1 MKRKILSLILVFA
14 MTVSL
19 FTVGASAAEPTYGDT
34 NGHWAESSI
43 ERWSAYGI
51 IQGSN
56 GKFDPN
62 GQLTC
67 AQLATILARLLK
79 LPAAKDAG
87 FIDNPADAWYY
98 DAINRCAAAGILK
111 GNGDGTVTPEAP
123 ITRERA
129 MVMLARALGIE
140 PLRNPDLTRYT
151 DAAQVSAYARGY
163 VAALI
168 EGGIVG
174 GVTADELAPQDN
186 INRASTV
193 TILDRAIST
202 YADEAGKTVKVDGK
216 GLVLVVA
223 ENVKITGAPEGTKI
237 VVADGATGL
246 TVNGKSV
253 SDDQTYIVPK
263 TESAK
268 PSSSSSSGGSVHTH
282 AYTTFVTDWSTMTT
296 VKKCSCGATQ
306 TIENSDTYYIAND
319 TDLKAFRDSVNQGH
333 TFAGKTIKLMADITV
348 SDWTP
353 IGQKGSQTNK
363 FMGTFDGNGKTVT
376 IDGIAS
382 DLDQAFDDYAAFFG
396 ATKDATIQNL
406 TVAGT
411 ISGKD
416 VAGIIGKGEN
426 TTLTNCHNKATITS
440 TEGKAAGIAASFGG
454 SLTNCTNS
462 GAVTTS
468 AEQPAGGLVAWCST
482 STITECQNSGNV
494 TVSGTGDS
502 SQAGGLCGNLCSGST
517 VTNCS
522 NSGEVSASLAGGVAG
537 RASGA
542 DTKIIAFSNKGAV
555 TGRDYAGGV
564 IGDAKD
570 GVTAQK
576 CTISGTISA
585 ANAAGGI
592 FGSVHGNNSSAVTD
606 CVVTSCSVS
615 TDAENRAGKVV
626 GILGGTVTLKL
637 TGDNVTD
644 DVGCFSEVTLTIVGR
659 TPNNIDFTNL
669 PTEALGSLSGFVHE
683 NVGHRKEITVKATD
697 NDAEAK
703 YIYYGVNS
711 SDNSKTYKWENVLY
725 CIANTEQ
732 IAEFR
737 DKVNQG
743 QTFEGKTIKLMADIT
758 VSDWTPIGQK
768 GSQTNKFMGT
778 FDGNGKTVTI
788 DGIASDLDQAFDDYA
803 AFFGATKDATI
814 QNLTVAGTIS
824 GKDVAGIIGKGENT
838 TLTNC
843 HNKATITSTEGKA
856 AGIAA
861 SFGGS
866 LTNCT
871 NSGAVT
877 TSAEQPA
884 GGLVAWCSTSTIT
897 ECQNSGN
904 VTVSGTGDSSQAGGL
919 CGNLCSGSTVTNCS
933 NSGEVSASLAGGVAG
948 RASGADTKIIAFSNK
963 GAVTGRDYAG
973 GVIGDAKDGVTAQK
987 CTISGTISAANAA
1000 GGIFGSVHGNNSSA
1014 VTDCVV
1020 TSCSVSTDAENR
1032 AGKVVGILGGTV
1044 TLKLTGDNVT
1054 DDVGCFSE
1062 VTLTIV
1068 GRTPNNIDFTNL
1080 PTEALGSLSGFVHE
1094 NVGHRK
1100 EITVKATDN
1109 DAEAK
1114 YIYYGVNS
1122 SDNSKT
1128 YKWETESSGT

>member
-19 FTVGASAAEPTYGDT
+19 LTVGTGAVEPTYGDT
-34 NGHWAESSI
+34 AGHWAESSI

-56 GKFDPN
+56 GLFDPN

-67 AQLATILARLLK
+67 AQLATILAKLLK

-87 FIDNPADAWYY
+87 FTDNTADAWYY
-98 DAINRCAAAGILK
+98 DAINRCAAAGILN

-140 PLRNPDLTRYT
+140 PIRKPDLTKYT
-151 DAAQVSAYARGY
+151 DAAQVSAYAQGY

-168 EGGIVG
+168 EAGIVG
-174 GVTADELAPQDN
+174 GVTADELAPQAN

-202 YADEAGKTVKVDGK
+202 YADKAGETVKAVGK

-223 ENVKITGAPEGTKI
+223 ENVKITGAPEGTKV

-263 TESAK
+263 TEPAK
-268 PSSSSSSGGSVHTH
+268 PSSSSSGGSVHTH

-296 VKKCSCGATQ
+296 VRKCSCGATQ
-306 TIENSDTYYIAND
+306 TIENSNIYYIAND
-319 TDLKAFRDSVNQGH
+319 TDLKAFRNSVNQGQ
-333 TFAGKTIKLMADITV
+333 TFEGKTIKLMADITV
-348 SDWTP
+348 SAWTP
-353 IGQKGSQTNK
+353 IGQKGSQANK

-376 IDGIAS
+376 IDGIANN
-382 DLDQAFDDYAAFFG
+382 LDTAFDGYAAFFG

-416 VAGIIGKGEN
+416 VAGIIGKGES
-426 TTLTNCHNKATITS
+426 TTLTNCHNEAAITS

-462 GAVTTS
+462 GAISTS
-468 AEQPAGGLVAWCST
+468 AAQPAGGLVAWCNT
-482 STITECQNSGNV
+482 STITGCQNSGKV

-502 SQAGGLCGNLCSGST
+502 SQAGGLCGNLGSGST

-522 NSGEVSASLAGGVAG
+522 NSGAVSASLAGGVAG

-542 DTKIIAFSNKGAV
+542 DTKIIAFSNEGTV
-555 TGRDYAGGV
+555 TGGNYAGGV

-570 GVTAQK
+570 GVTAQE

-585 ANAAGGI
+585 ENAAGGI
-592 FGSVHGNNSSAVTD
+592 FGSDHGNNSSAITN
-606 CVVTSCSVS
+606 CAVTSCNVRA
-615 TDAENRAGKVV
+615 TTENRAGKVV

-637 TGDNVTD
+637 TGDNATD
-644 DVGCFSEVTLTIVGR
+644 DIGCFSEVTLMIVGR
-659 TPNNIDFTNL
+659 TPNSIDFTNL
-669 PTEALGSLSGFVHE
+669 PTEAQGTLGGFVHE
-683 NVGHRKEITVKATD
+683 NVGHRKEITVKA
-697 NDAEAK
+697 NDDDAAEAE
-703 YIYYGVNS
+703 YIYYGVDS
-711 SDNSKTYKWENVLY
+711 SDDSKNYKWESVLY
-725 CIANTEQ
+725 CIANAEQ
-732 IAEFR
+732 IAQFR
-737 DKVNQG
+737 DSVNQG

-758 VSDWTPIGQK
+758 VSDWAPIGQK
-768 GSQTNKFMGT
+768 DSNNKFSGI
-778 FDGNGKTVTI
+778 FDGNGRTVTI
-788 DGIASDLDQAFDDYA
+788 NGIVSNLDTAFGGYA

-824 GKDVAGIIGKGENT
+824 GKDVAGIIGKGEST

-843 HNKATITSTEGKA
+843 HNEAAITSTEGKA

-871 NSGAVT
+871 NSGAIS
-877 TSAEQPA
+877 TSAAQPA
-884 GGLVAWCSTSTIT
+884 GGLVAWCNTSTIT
-897 ECQNSGN
+897 GCQNSGK

-919 CGNLCSGSTVTNCS
+919 CGNLGSGSTVTNCS
-933 NSGEVSASLAGGVAG
+933 NSGAVSASLAGGVAG
-948 RASGADTKIIAFSNK
+948 RASGADTKIIAFSNE
-963 GAVTGRDYAG
+963 GTVTGGNYAG
-973 GVIGDAKDGVTAQK
+973 GVIGDAKDGVTAQE
-987 CTISGTISAANAA
+987 CTISGTISAENAA
-1000 GGIFGSVHGNNSSA
+1000 GGIFGSDHGNNSSA
-1014 VTDCVV
+1014 ITNCAV
-1020 TSCSVSTDAENR
+1020 TSCNVRATTENR

-1044 TLKLTGDNVT
+1044 TLKLTDDNAT
-1054 DDVGCFSE
+1054 DDIGCFSE

-1080 PTEALGSLSGFVHE
+1080 PTAQGSLSGFVHE
-1094 NVGHRK
+1094 NAGHRK
-1100 EITVKATDN
+1100 GITVKAN
-1109 DAEAK
+1109 DDDAGAK
-1114 YIYYGVNS
+1114 YIYYGVDS
-1122 SDNSKT
+1122 SDSSKN

>member
-1 MKRKILSLILVFA
+1 MKRKFLSLILVFA

-19 FTVGASAAEPTYGDT
+19 LTVGTGAVEPTYGDT
-34 NGHWAESSI
+34 AGHWAESSI
-43 ERWSAYGI
+43 ERWSGHGI

-56 GKFDPN
+56 GLFDPN

-67 AQLATILARLLK
+67 AQLATILAKLLK
-79 LPAAKDAG
+79 LPVAKDAG
-87 FIDNPADAWYY
+87 FTDNTADAWYY
-98 DAINRCAAAGILK
+98 DAINRCAAAGILN

-140 PLRNPDLTRYT
+140 PIRKPNLTKYT
-151 DAAQVSAYARGY
+151 DAAQVSAYAQGY

-168 EGGIVG
+168 EAGIVG

-202 YADEAGKTVKVDGK
+202 YADQAGETVKADGK

-223 ENVKITGAPEGTKI
+223 KNVKITGAPEGTKI

-263 TESAK
+263 TEPAK
-268 PSSSSSSGGSVHTH
+268 PSSGSSGGSVHTH

-306 TIENSDTYYIAND
+306 TVVSSNTYYIAND

-348 SDWTP
+348 SAWTP
-353 IGQKGSQTNK
+353 IGQKGSQANK
-363 FMGTFDGNGKTVT
+363 FMGTFDGNGKIVT
-376 IDGIAS
+376 IDGIANN
-382 DLDQAFDDYAAFFG
+382 LDTAFDGYAAFFG

-426 TTLTNCHNKATITS
+426 TTLTNCHNNATINS
-440 TEGKAAGIAASFGG
+440 TGGKAAGIAASFGG

-462 GAVTTS
+462 GDVTTS
-468 AEQPAGGLVAWCST
+468 VAQPAGGLVAWCNT
-482 STITECQNSGNV
+482 STITECQNSGKV
-494 TVSGTGDS
+494 TVSGTGDN
-502 SQAGGLCGNLCSGST
+502 SQAGGLCGNLGSGST

-537 RASGA
+537 RAIGA
-542 DTKIIAFSNKGAV
+542 NTKIIAFSNEGTV
-555 TGRDYAGGV
+555 TGENYAGGV

-570 GVTAQK
+570 GVTAQE

-592 FGSVHGNNSSAVTD
+592 FGSVHGTNNSAITN
-606 CVVTSCSVS
+606 CAVTSCNVRA
-615 TDAENRAGKVV
+615 TTENRAGKVV

-644 DVGCFSEVTLTIVGR
+644 DIGCFSEVTLTIVGR
-659 TPNNIDFTNL
+659 TPNSIDFTSL
-669 PTEALGSLSGFVHE
+669 PTEALGSLRGFVHE
-683 NVGHRKEITVKATD
+683 NAGHRKEITVKATD

-703 YIYYGVNS
+703 YIYYGVDS
-711 SDNSKTYKWENVLY
+711 SDNSKNYKWESVLY

-732 IAEFR
+732 IAQFR
-737 DKVNQG
+737 DSVNQG
-743 QTFEGKTIKLMADIT
+743 QTFEGKTVKLTADIT

-768 GSQTNKFMGT
+768 DSNNKFSGI

-788 DGIASDLDQAFDDYA
+788 NGIASDLGQDFGGYA

-843 HNKATITSTEGKA
+843 HNNATINSTGGKA

-871 NSGAVT
+871 NSGDVT
-877 TSAEQPA
+877 TSVAQPA
-884 GGLVAWCSTSTIT
+884 GGLVAWCNTSTIT
-897 ECQNSGN
+897 ECQNSGK
-904 VTVSGTGDSSQAGGL
+904 VTVSGTGDNSQAGGL
-919 CGNLCSGSTVTNCS
+919 CGNLGSGSTVTNCS

-948 RASGADTKIIAFSNK
+948 RAIGANTKIIAFSNE
-963 GAVTGRDYAG
+963 GTVTGENYAG
-973 GVIGDAKDGVTAQK
+973 GVIGDAKDGVTAQE

-1000 GGIFGSVHGNNSSA
+1000 GGIFGSVHGTNNSA
-1014 VTDCVV
+1014 ITNCAV
-1020 TSCSVSTDAENR
+1020 TSCNVRATTENR

-1054 DDVGCFSE
+1054 DDIGCFSE

-1068 GRTPNNIDFTNL
+1068 GRTPNSIDFTSL
-1080 PTEALGSLSGFVHE
+1080 PTEALGSLRGFVHE
-1094 NVGHRK
+1094 NAGHRK

-1114 YIYYGVNS
+1114 YIYYGVDS
-1122 SDNSKT
+1122 SDSSKN

>member
-19 FTVGASAAEPTYGDT
+19 LTVGTGAVEPTYGDT
-34 NGHWAESSI
+34 AGHWAESSI
-43 ERWSAYGI
+43 ERWSGHGI

-56 GKFDPN
+56 GLFDPN

-67 AQLATILARLLK
+67 AQLATILAKLLK
-79 LPAAKDAG
+79 LPVAKDAG
-87 FIDNPADAWYY
+87 FTDNTADAWYY
-98 DAINRCAAAGILK
+98 DAINRCAAAGILN

-129 MVMLARALGIE
+129 MVMLARVLGIE
-140 PLRNPDLTRYT
+140 PIRKPDLTKYT
-151 DAAQVSAYARGY
+151 DAAQVSAYAQGY

-168 EGGIVG
+168 KAGIVG
-174 GVTADELAPQDN
+174 GVGDNRLAPQDN
-186 INRASTV
+186 ITRASTV
-193 TILDRAIST
+193 TILDRAIGV
-202 YADEAGKTVKVDGK
+202 YADKDGMTVNAKDGE
-216 GLVLVVA
+216 LVLVVA
-223 ENVKITGAPEGTKI
+223 KNVKVINAPEGTKI

-263 TESAK
+263 TTT
-268 PSSSSSSGGSVHTH
+268 SSGSSSGGSVHAH
-282 AYTTFVTDWSTMTT
+282 DYTIFVTDWSTMTT

-306 TIENSDTYYIAND
+306 TVVNSDTYYIAND

-333 TFAGKTIKLMADITV
+333 TFADKTIKLMADITV

-416 VAGIIGKGEN
+416 VAGIIGKGES
-426 TTLTNCHNKATITS
+426 TTLTNCHNKAMITS

-502 SQAGGLCGNLCSGST
+502 SQAGGLCGNLGSGST

-542 DTKIIAFSNKGAV
+542 DTKIIAFSNEGTV
-555 TGRDYAGGV
+555 TGGNYAGGM

-570 GVTAQK
+570 GVTAQG
-576 CTISGTISA
+576 CTIRGTISA

-592 FGSVHGNNSSAVTD
+592 FGSVHGNNSSAITN
-606 CVVTSCSVS
+606 CAVTSCNVS
-615 TDAENRAGKVV
+615 ATTENRAGKVV

-637 TGDNVTD
+637 TGNNVTD

-659 TPNNIDFTNL
+659 TPNSIDFTSL
-669 PTEALGSLSGFVHE
+669 PTEAQGSLSGFVHE
-683 NVGHRKEITVKATD
+683 NAGHRKEITVKSTD
-697 NDAEAK
+697 DDAGAK

-711 SDNSKTYKWENVLY
+711 SDDSKN
-725 CIANTEQ
+725 
-732 IAEFR
+732 
-737 DKVNQG
+737 
-743 QTFEGKTIKLMADIT
+743 
-758 VSDWTPIGQK
+758 
-768 GSQTNKFMGT
+768 
-778 FDGNGKTVTI
+778 
-788 DGIASDLDQAFDDYA
+788 
-803 AFFGATKDATI
+803 
-814 QNLTVAGTIS
+814 
-824 GKDVAGIIGKGENT
+824 
-838 TLTNC
+838 
-843 HNKATITSTEGKA
+843 
-856 AGIAA
+856 
-861 SFGGS
+861 
-866 LTNCT
+866 
-871 NSGAVT
+871 
-877 TSAEQPA
+877 
-884 GGLVAWCSTSTIT
+884 
-897 ECQNSGN
+897 
-904 VTVSGTGDSSQAGGL
+904 
-919 CGNLCSGSTVTNCS
+919 
-933 NSGEVSASLAGGVAG
+933 
-948 RASGADTKIIAFSNK
+948 
-963 GAVTGRDYAG
+963 
-973 GVIGDAKDGVTAQK
+973 
-987 CTISGTISAANAA
+987 
-1000 GGIFGSVHGNNSSA
+1000 
-1014 VTDCVV
+1014 
-1020 TSCSVSTDAENR
+1020 
-1032 AGKVVGILGGTV
+1032 
-1044 TLKLTGDNVT
+1044 
-1054 DDVGCFSE
+1054 
-1062 VTLTIV
+1062 
-1068 GRTPNNIDFTNL
+1068 
-1080 PTEALGSLSGFVHE
+1080 
-1094 NVGHRK
+1094 
-1100 EITVKATDN
+1100 
-1109 DAEAK
+1109 
-1114 YIYYGVNS
+1114 
-1122 SDNSKT
+1122 

>member
-19 FTVGASAAEPTYGDT
+19 LTVGTRAVEPTYGDT
-34 NGHWAESSI
+34 AGHWAESSI
-43 ERWSAYGI
+43 ERWSGHGI

-56 GKFDPN
+56 GQFDPN

-67 AQLATILARLLK
+67 AQLATILAKLLK

-87 FIDNPADAWYY
+87 FTDNTADAWYY
-98 DAINRCAAAGILK
+98 DAINRCAAAGILN

-140 PLRNPDLTRYT
+140 PIRKPDLTKYT
-151 DAAQVSAYARGY
+151 DAAQVSAYAQGY

-168 EGGIVG
+168 EAGIVG

-202 YADEAGKTVKVDGK
+202 YADKAGATVKADGK
-216 GLVLVVA
+216 GIVLVVA

-263 TESAK
+263 TEPAK
-268 PSSSSSSGGSVHTH
+268 PSSGSSGGSVHTH
-282 AYTTFVTDWSTMTT
+282 AYTTFVTNWNDMTT
-296 VKKCSCGATQ
+296 VRKCSCGATQ
-306 TIENSDTYYIAND
+306 VIENSATYYIAND
-319 TDLKAFRDSVNQGH
+319 TDLKAFRDKVNAGEA
-333 TFAGKTIKLMADITV
+333 FAGKAIKLMADTTV

-382 DLDQAFDDYAAFFG
+382 DLGQAFDGYAAFFG
-396 ATKDATIQNL
+396 ATKNATIQNL
-406 TVAGT
+406 TVTGT

-440 TEGKAAGIAASFGG
+440 TGGKAAGIAASFGG

-468 AEQPAGGLVAWCST
+468 AAQPAGGLVAWCNT

-542 DTKIIAFSNKGAV
+542 DTKIIAFSNEGTV
-555 TGRDYAGGV
+555 TGGNYAGGV

-570 GVTAQK
+570 GVTAQE

-592 FGSVHGNNSSAVTD
+592 FGSVHGNNSSAITN
-606 CVVTSCSVS
+606 CAVTSCNVIA
-615 TDAENRAGKVV
+615 TTENRAGKVV

-637 TGDNVTD
+637 TGDNVMV

-669 PTEALGSLSGFVHE
+669 PTEAQGSPRGFVHE
-683 NVGHRKEITVKATD
+683 NAGHRKEITVKATD
-697 NDAEAK
+697 NGAEAK

-711 SDNSKTYKWENVLY
+711 SDNSKTYKWESVLY

-788 DGIASDLDQAFDDYA
+788 DGIASDLGQAFDGYA
-803 AFFGATKDATI
+803 AFFGATKNATI
-814 QNLTVAGTIS
+814 QNLTVTGTIS

-843 HNKATITSTEGKA
+843 HNKATITSTGGKA

-877 TSAEQPA
+877 TSAAQPA
-884 GGLVAWCSTSTIT
+884 GGLVAWCNTSTIT

-948 RASGADTKIIAFSNK
+948 RASGADTKIIAFSNE
-963 GAVTGRDYAG
+963 GTVTGGNYAG
-973 GVIGDAKDGVTAQK
+973 GVIGDAKDGVTAQE

-1014 VTDCVV
+1014 ITNCAV
-1020 TSCSVSTDAENR
+1020 TSCNVIATTENR

-1044 TLKLTGDNVT
+1044 TLKLTGDNVMV
-1054 DDVGCFSE
+1054 DVGCFSE

-1080 PTEALGSLSGFVHE
+1080 PTEAQGSPRGFVHE
-1094 NVGHRK
+1094 NAGHRK

-1109 DAEAK
+1109 GAEAK
-1114 YIYYGVNS
+1114 YIYYGVDS

>member
-19 FTVGASAAEPTYGDT
+19 LTVGTGAVEPTYGDT
-34 NGHWAESSI
+34 AGHWAESSI

-56 GKFDPN
+56 GQFDPN

-67 AQLATILARLLK
+67 AQLATILAKLLK
-79 LPAAKDAG
+79 LPVAKDAG
-87 FIDNPADAWYY
+87 FTDNTADAWYY
-98 DAINRCAAAGILK
+98 DAINRCAAAGILN

-140 PLRNPDLTRYT
+140 PIRKPDLTKYT
-151 DAAQVSAYARGY
+151 DAAQVSAYAQGY
-163 VAALI
+163 LAAMI
-168 EGGIVG
+168 KAGIVG
-174 GVTADELAPQDN
+174 GVGDNRLAPQDN

-193 TILDRAIST
+193 TILDRAIGV
-202 YADEAGKTVKVDGK
+202 YADKDGMTVNAKDGE
-216 GLVLVVA
+216 LVLVVA
-223 ENVKITGAPEGTKI
+223 KNVKVINAPEGTKI

-263 TESAK
+263 TEPAK
-268 PSSSSSSGGSVHTH
+268 PSSSSSGGSVHAH
-282 AYTTFVTDWSTMTT
+282 DYTIFVTDWSTMTT

-306 TIENSDTYYIAND
+306 TVVNSDTYYIAND
-319 TDLKAFRDSVNQGH
+319 TDLKAFRNSVNQGQ

-348 SDWTP
+348 SAWTP
-353 IGQKGSQTNK
+353 IGQKGGTK
-363 FMGTFDGNGKTVT
+363 FNGTFDGNGKTVT
-376 IDGIAS
+376 INGIAS
-382 DLDQAFDDYAAFFG
+382 DLDPAFGGYAAFFG
-396 ATKDATIQNL
+396 AVKDATIQNL

-468 AEQPAGGLVAWCST
+468 AAQPAGGLVAWCNT
-482 STITECQNSGNV
+482 STITECQNSGKV

-502 SQAGGLCGNLCSGST
+502 SQAGGLCGNLGSGST

-542 DTKIIAFSNKGAV
+542 DTKIIAFSNEGTV

-592 FGSVHGNNSSAVTD
+592 FGSVHGNNSSAITN
-606 CVVTSCSVS
+606 CAVTSCNVIA
-615 TDAENRAGKVV
+615 TTENRAGKVV

-659 TPNNIDFTNL
+659 TPNSIDFTRL
-669 PTEALGSLSGFVHE
+669 PTEAQGLLSGFVHKD
-683 NVGHRKEITVKATD
+683 VGHRKEITVKATD
-697 NDAEAK
+697 DDAGAK

-711 SDNSKTYKWENVLY
+711 SDDSKN
-725 CIANTEQ
+725 
-732 IAEFR
+732 
-737 DKVNQG
+737 
-743 QTFEGKTIKLMADIT
+743 
-758 VSDWTPIGQK
+758 
-768 GSQTNKFMGT
+768 
-778 FDGNGKTVTI
+778 
-788 DGIASDLDQAFDDYA
+788 
-803 AFFGATKDATI
+803 
-814 QNLTVAGTIS
+814 
-824 GKDVAGIIGKGENT
+824 
-838 TLTNC
+838 
-843 HNKATITSTEGKA
+843 
-856 AGIAA
+856 
-861 SFGGS
+861 
-866 LTNCT
+866 
-871 NSGAVT
+871 
-877 TSAEQPA
+877 
-884 GGLVAWCSTSTIT
+884 
-897 ECQNSGN
+897 
-904 VTVSGTGDSSQAGGL
+904 
-919 CGNLCSGSTVTNCS
+919 
-933 NSGEVSASLAGGVAG
+933 
-948 RASGADTKIIAFSNK
+948 
-963 GAVTGRDYAG
+963 
-973 GVIGDAKDGVTAQK
+973 
-987 CTISGTISAANAA
+987 
-1000 GGIFGSVHGNNSSA
+1000 
-1014 VTDCVV
+1014 
-1020 TSCSVSTDAENR
+1020 
-1032 AGKVVGILGGTV
+1032 
-1044 TLKLTGDNVT
+1044 
-1054 DDVGCFSE
+1054 
-1062 VTLTIV
+1062 
-1068 GRTPNNIDFTNL
+1068 
-1080 PTEALGSLSGFVHE
+1080 
-1094 NVGHRK
+1094 
-1100 EITVKATDN
+1100 
-1109 DAEAK
+1109 
-1114 YIYYGVNS
+1114 
-1122 SDNSKT
+1122 

>member
-19 FTVGASAAEPTYGDT
+19 LTVGTGAVEPTYGDT
-34 NGHWAESSI
+34 AGHWAESSI
-43 ERWSAYGI
+43 ERWSGHGI

-56 GKFDPN
+56 GLFDPN

-67 AQLATILARLLK
+67 AQLATILAKLLK

-87 FIDNPADAWYY
+87 FTDNTADAWYY
-98 DAINRCAAAGILK
+98 DAINRCAAAGILN

-140 PLRNPDLTRYT
+140 PIRKPDLTKYT
-151 DAAQVSAYARGY
+151 DAAQVSAYAQGY

-168 EGGIVG
+168 EAGIVG

-202 YADEAGKTVKVDGK
+202 YADKAGATVKADGK
-216 GLVLVVA
+216 GIVLVVA

-382 DLDQAFDDYAAFFG
+382 DLDQAFGGYAAFFG

-468 AEQPAGGLVAWCST
+468 AAPPAGGLVAWCNT
-482 STITECQNSGNV
+482 STITECQNSGKV
-494 TVSGTGDS
+494 TVSGNGDS
-502 SQAGGLCGNLCSGST
+502 SQAGGLCGNLGSGST

-522 NSGEVSASLAGGVAG
+522 NSGEVSAWLAGGVAG

-542 DTKIIAFSNKGAV
+542 DTKIIAFSNEGTV
-555 TGRDYAGGV
+555 TGGNYAGGM

-570 GVTAQK
+570 GVTAQG
-576 CTISGTISA
+576 CTIRGTISA

-592 FGSVHGNNSSAVTD
+592 FGSVHGTNNSAITN
-606 CVVTSCSVS
+606 CAVTSCNVRA
-615 TDAENRAGKVV
+615 TTENRAGKVV

-644 DVGCFSEVTLTIVGR
+644 DIGCFSEVTLTIVGR

-669 PTEALGSLSGFVHE
+669 PTGAQGSLSGFVHE
-683 NVGHRKEITVKATD
+683 D
-697 NDAEAK
+697 
-703 YIYYGVNS
+703 
-711 SDNSKTYKWENVLY
+711 
-725 CIANTEQ
+725 
-732 IAEFR
+732 
-737 DKVNQG
+737 
-743 QTFEGKTIKLMADIT
+743 
-758 VSDWTPIGQK
+758 
-768 GSQTNKFMGT
+768 
-778 FDGNGKTVTI
+778 
-788 DGIASDLDQAFDDYA
+788 
-803 AFFGATKDATI
+803 
-814 QNLTVAGTIS
+814 
-824 GKDVAGIIGKGENT
+824 
-838 TLTNC
+838 
-843 HNKATITSTEGKA
+843 
-856 AGIAA
+856 
-861 SFGGS
+861 
-866 LTNCT
+866 
-871 NSGAVT
+871 
-877 TSAEQPA
+877 
-884 GGLVAWCSTSTIT
+884 
-897 ECQNSGN
+897 
-904 VTVSGTGDSSQAGGL
+904 
-919 CGNLCSGSTVTNCS
+919 
-933 NSGEVSASLAGGVAG
+933 
-948 RASGADTKIIAFSNK
+948 
-963 GAVTGRDYAG
+963 
-973 GVIGDAKDGVTAQK
+973 
-987 CTISGTISAANAA
+987 
-1000 GGIFGSVHGNNSSA
+1000 
-1014 VTDCVV
+1014 
-1020 TSCSVSTDAENR
+1020 
-1032 AGKVVGILGGTV
+1032 
-1044 TLKLTGDNVT
+1044 
-1054 DDVGCFSE
+1054 
-1062 VTLTIV
+1062 
-1068 GRTPNNIDFTNL
+1068 
-1080 PTEALGSLSGFVHE
+1080 
-1094 NVGHRK
+1094 VGHRK

>member
-1 MKRKILSLILVFA
+1 MKRKFLSLILVFA

-19 FTVGASAAEPTYGDT
+19 LTVGASAVEPTYGDT
-34 NGHWAESSI
+34 AGHWAESSI

-56 GKFDPN
+56 GLFDPN

-67 AQLATILARLLK
+67 AQLATILAKLLK

-87 FIDNPADAWYY
+87 FTDNTADAWYY
-98 DAINRCAAAGILK
+98 DAINRCAAAGILN

-123 ITRERA
+123 ISRERA

-140 PLRNPDLTRYT
+140 PIRKPDLAKYT
-151 DAAQVSAYARGY
+151 DAAQVSAYAQGY

-168 EGGIVG
+168 EAGIVG
-174 GVTADELAPQDN
+174 GVTADELAPQAN

-202 YADEAGKTVKVDGK
+202 YADQAGATVKADGK

-246 TVNGKSV
+246 TVNGKAV

-263 TESAK
+263 TEPAK
-268 PSSSSSSGGSVHTH
+268 PSSSSSGGSVHAH
-282 AYTTFVTDWSTMTT
+282 DYTIFVTDWSTMTT

-306 TIENSDTYYIAND
+306 TIENSNTYYIAND
-319 TDLKAFRDSVNQGH
+319 TDLKAFRDSVNQGQ

-376 IDGIAS
+376 INGIT
-382 DLDQAFDDYAAFFG
+382 DNLDTAFGGYAAFFG
-396 ATKDATIQNL
+396 AVKDATIQNL

-440 TEGKAAGIAASFGG
+440 TGGKAAGIAASFGG
-454 SLTNCTNS
+454 TLTNCTNS

-468 AEQPAGGLVAWCST
+468 AAQPAGGLVAWCNT
-482 STITECQNSGNV
+482 STITECQNSGKV
-494 TVSGTGDS
+494 TVPGTDDS
-502 SQAGGLCGNLCSGST
+502 SQAGGLCGNLGSGST

-522 NSGEVSASLAGGVAG
+522 NSGEVSAWLAGGVAG

-542 DTKIIAFSNKGAV
+542 DTEIIAFSNEGTV
-555 TGRDYAGGV
+555 TGRNYAGGV

-570 GVTAQK
+570 GVTAQE

-592 FGSVHGNNSSAVTD
+592 FGSVHGTNNSAITN

-615 TDAENRAGKVV
+615 TDAKNRAGKVV

-637 TGDNVTD
+637 TGNNVTD

-659 TPNNIDFTNL
+659 TPNSIDFTRL
-669 PTEALGSLSGFVHE
+669 PIEAPGSLSGFVHE

-711 SDNSKTYKWENVLY
+711 SDNSKTYKWESVLY

-768 GSQTNKFMGT
+768 GSQANKFMGT

-788 DGIASDLDQAFDDYA
+788 NGITDNLDTAFGGYA
-803 AFFGATKDATI
+803 AFFGAVKDATI

-843 HNKATITSTEGKA
+843 HNKATITSTGGKA

-861 SFGGS
+861 SFGGT

-877 TSAEQPA
+877 TSAAQPA
-884 GGLVAWCSTSTIT
+884 GGLVAWCNTSTIT
-897 ECQNSGN
+897 ECQNSGK
-904 VTVSGTGDSSQAGGL
+904 VTVPGTDDSSQAGGL
-919 CGNLCSGSTVTNCS
+919 CGNLGSGSTVTNCS
-933 NSGEVSASLAGGVAG
+933 NSGEVSAWLAGGVAG
-948 RASGADTKIIAFSNK
+948 RASGADTEIIAFSNE
-963 GAVTGRDYAG
+963 GTVTGRNYAG
-973 GVIGDAKDGVTAQK
+973 GVIGDAKDGVTAQE

-1000 GGIFGSVHGNNSSA
+1000 GGIFGSVHGTNNSA
-1014 VTDCVV
+1014 ITNCVV
-1020 TSCSVSTDAENR
+1020 TSCSVSTDAKNR

-1044 TLKLTGDNVT
+1044 TLKLTGNNVT

-1068 GRTPNNIDFTNL
+1068 GRTPNSIDFTRL
-1080 PTEALGSLSGFVHE
+1080 PIEAPGSLSGFVHE

-1109 DAEAK
+1109 ATEAK

-1122 SDNSKT
+1122 SDSSNN

>member
-19 FTVGASAAEPTYGDT
+19 LTVGIGAVEPTYGDT
-34 NGHWAESSI
+34 AGHWAESSI
-43 ERWSAYGI
+43 ERWSGHGI

-56 GKFDPN
+56 GLFDPN

-67 AQLATILARLLK
+67 AQLATILAKLLK

-87 FIDNPADAWYY
+87 FTDNTADAWYF
-98 DAINRCAAAGILK
+98 DAINRCAAAGILN
-111 GNGDGTVTPEAP
+111 GNGDGTVTPDAP
-123 ITRERA
+123 ISRERA
-129 MVMLARALGIE
+129 IVMLGRALGIE
-140 PLRNPDLTRYT
+140 PIRKPDLTKYT
-151 DAAQVSAYARGY
+151 DAAKVAPYAQGM
-163 VAALI
+163 AAAMI
-168 EGGIVG
+168 EAGIVG

-193 TILDRAIST
+193 TILDRAIGT
-202 YADEAGKTVKVDGK
+202 YADKAGATVKADGK

-263 TESAK
+263 ATTGSG
-268 PSSSSSSGGSVHTH
+268 SSSGGSVHAH
-282 AYTTFVTDWSTMTT
+282 DYTIFVTDWSTMTT

-306 TIENSDTYYIAND
+306 TVVNSDTYYIAND

-353 IGQKGSQTNK
+353 IGQKGSQANK

-382 DLDQAFDDYAAFFG
+382 DLGQAFGGYAAFFG

-416 VAGIIGKGEN
+416 VAGIIGKGES
-426 TTLTNCHNKATITS
+426 TALTNCHNKATITS

-462 GAVTTS
+462 GVVTTS
-468 AEQPAGGLVAWCST
+468 AAQPAGGLVAWCNT
-482 STITECQNSGNV
+482 STITECQNSGKV

-502 SQAGGLCGNLCSGST
+502 SQAGGLCGNLGSGST

-522 NSGEVSASLAGGVAG
+522 NSGTVSASLAGGVAG

-542 DTKIIAFSNKGAV
+542 DTKIIAFSNEGTV
-555 TGRDYAGGV
+555 TGRNYAGGV

-570 GVTAQK
+570 GVTAQE

-592 FGSVHGNNSSAVTD
+592 FGSVHGNNSSAITN
-606 CVVTSCSVS
+606 CAVTSCNVS
-615 TDAENRAGKVV
+615 ATTENRAGKVV

-637 TGDNVTD
+637 TGNNVTD

-659 TPNNIDFTNL
+659 TPNSIDFTSL
-669 PTEALGSLSGFVHE
+669 PTEAQGSLSGFVHE
-683 NVGHRKEITVKATD
+683 NAGHRKEITVKSTDDDAT
-697 NDAEAK
+697 EAK

-711 SDNSKTYKWENVLY
+711 SDSSKFYKWESVLY

-732 IAEFR
+732 IAQIR
-737 DKVNQG
+737 DRVNQG
-743 QTFEGKTIKLMADIT
+743 QTFAGKTIKLMADIT

-768 GSQTNKFMGT
+768 GSQANKFMGT

-788 DGIASDLDQAFDDYA
+788 DGIASDLGQAFGGYA

-824 GKDVAGIIGKGENT
+824 GKDVAGIIGKGEST
-838 TLTNC
+838 ALTNC

-871 NSGAVT
+871 NSGVVT
-877 TSAEQPA
+877 TSAAQPA
-884 GGLVAWCSTSTIT
+884 GGLVAWCNTSTIT
-897 ECQNSGN
+897 ECQNSGK

-919 CGNLCSGSTVTNCS
+919 CGNLGSGSTVTNCS
-933 NSGEVSASLAGGVAG
+933 NSGTVSASLAGGVAG
-948 RASGADTKIIAFSNK
+948 RASGADTKIIAFSNE
-963 GAVTGRDYAG
+963 GTVTGRNYAG
-973 GVIGDAKDGVTAQK
+973 GVIGDAKDGVTAQE

-1014 VTDCVV
+1014 ITNCAV
-1020 TSCSVSTDAENR
+1020 TSCNVSATTENR

-1044 TLKLTGDNVT
+1044 TLKLTGNNVT

-1068 GRTPNNIDFTNL
+1068 GRTPNSIDFTSL
-1080 PTEALGSLSGFVHE
+1080 PTEAQGSLSGFVHE
-1094 NVGHRK
+1094 NAGHRK
-1100 EITVKATDN
+1100 EITVKSTDDDAT
-1109 DAEAK
+1109 EAK

-1122 SDNSKT
+1122 SDDSKN

>member
-19 FTVGASAAEPTYGDT
+19 FTVGTGAVEPTYGDT
-34 NGHWAESSI
+34 AGHWAESSI

-56 GKFDPN
+56 GLFDPN

-67 AQLATILARLLK
+67 AQLATILAKLLK

-87 FIDNPADAWYY
+87 FTDNTADAWYY
-98 DAINRCAAAGILK
+98 DAINRCAAAGILN
-111 GNGDGTVTPEAP
+111 GNGDGTVTPDAP
-123 ITRERA
+123 ISRERA
-129 MVMLARALGIE
+129 MVMLARALGID
-140 PLRNPDLTRYT
+140 PIRKPDLTKYT
-151 DAAQVSAYARGY
+151 DAAQVSAYAQGY

-168 EGGIVG
+168 EAGIVG
-174 GVTADELAPQDN
+174 GVTADELAPQNN
-186 INRASTV
+186 ITRAATV

-202 YADEAGKTVKVDGK
+202 YADQAGATVKADGK
-216 GLVLVVA
+216 GIVLVVA

-263 TESAK
+263 ATTGSG
-268 PSSSSSSGGSVHTH
+268 SSSGGSVHAH
-282 AYTTFVTDWSTMTT
+282 DYTIFVTDWSTMTT

-306 TIENSDTYYIAND
+306 TVVNSDTYYIAND
-319 TDLKAFRDSVNQGH
+319 TDLKAFRDSVNQGQ
-333 TFAGKTIKLMADITV
+333 TFEGKTIKLMADITV

-353 IGQKGSQTNK
+353 IGQKGGTK
-363 FMGTFDGNGKTVT
+363 FNGTFDGNGKTVT
-376 IDGIAS
+376 INGIANN
-382 DLDQAFDDYAAFFG
+382 LDTAFGGYAAFFG
-396 ATKDATIQNL
+396 AVKDATIQNL

-426 TTLTNCHNKATITS
+426 TILTNCHNKAMITS
-440 TEGKAAGIAASFGG
+440 TGGKAAGIAASFGG

-494 TVSGTGDS
+494 TVPGTGDS
-502 SQAGGLCGNLCSGST
+502 SQAGGLCGNLGSGST

-542 DTKIIAFSNKGAV
+542 GTKIIAFSNEGTV
-555 TGRDYAGGV
+555 TGRYYAGGV

-570 GVTAQK
+570 GVTAQE

-592 FGSVHGNNSSAVTD
+592 FGSVHGTNNSAITN
-606 CVVTSCSVS
+606 CAVTSCNVS
-615 TDAENRAGKVV
+615 ATTEKRAGKVV

-637 TGDNVTD
+637 TGYNVTD

-659 TPNNIDFTNL
+659 TPNSIDFTRL
-669 PTEALGSLSGFVHE
+669 PTEAQGPLSGFVHE
-683 NVGHRKEITVKATD
+683 DVGHRKEITVKATD

-703 YIYYGVNS
+703 YIYYGVDS
-711 SDNSKTYKWENVLY
+711 SDNSKNYKWESVLY

-732 IAEFR
+732 IAEFC

-768 GSQTNKFMGT
+768 GGTKFNGT

-788 DGIASDLDQAFDDYA
+788 NGIANNLDTAFGGYA
-803 AFFGATKDATI
+803 AFFGAVKDATI

-838 TLTNC
+838 ILTNC
-843 HNKATITSTEGKA
+843 HNKAMITSTGGKA

-904 VTVSGTGDSSQAGGL
+904 VTVPGTGDSSQAGGL
-919 CGNLCSGSTVTNCS
+919 CGNLGSGSTVTNCS

-948 RASGADTKIIAFSNK
+948 RASGAGTKIIAFSNE
-963 GAVTGRDYAG
+963 GTVTGRYYAG
-973 GVIGDAKDGVTAQK
+973 GVIGDAKDGVTAQE

-1000 GGIFGSVHGNNSSA
+1000 GGIFGSVHGTNNSA
-1014 VTDCVV
+1014 ITNCAV
-1020 TSCSVSTDAENR
+1020 TSCNVSATTEKR

-1044 TLKLTGDNVT
+1044 TLKLTGYNVT

-1068 GRTPNNIDFTNL
+1068 GRTPNSIDFTRL
-1080 PTEALGSLSGFVHE
+1080 PTEAQGPLSGFVHE
-1094 NVGHRK
+1094 DVGHRK
-1100 EITVKATDN
+1100 EITVKATDD
-1109 DAEAK
+1109 DATEAK
-1114 YIYYGVNS
+1114 YIYYGVNP
-1122 SDNSKT
+1122 SDNSKN